1 MLQEV
6 KLCINHNDITSEWS
20 FVQSLDVQTQ
30 GREGLRHDIAN
41 THKLLLP
48 QKGHK
53 DQPGRTIRKVAGEHA
68 QKQADLDR

>member
-1 MLQEV
+1 MEFRS
-6 KLCINHNDITSEWS
+6 ITRNP
-20 FVQSLDVQTQ
+20 DARK
-30 GREGLRHDIAN
+30 GGLWHEIAN
-41 THKLLLP
+41 THKLLSP